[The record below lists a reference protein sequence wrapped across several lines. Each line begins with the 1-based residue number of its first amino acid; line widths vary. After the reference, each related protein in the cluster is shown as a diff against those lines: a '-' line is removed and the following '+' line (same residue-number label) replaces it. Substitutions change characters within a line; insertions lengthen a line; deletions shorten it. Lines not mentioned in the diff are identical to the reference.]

1 MDQHLLAAPFPLAIG
16 TGDGYY
22 LVWPADSARQ

>member
-1 MDQHLLAAPFPLAIG
+1 MDQHLLVAPFPLAIG

-22 LVWPADSARQ
+22 LVWPAIRHGK